1 MGAPLTVVS
10 DAWQVPKLKPGSGA
24 WTGLYSGSTV
34 GAEDNEDAL
43 LLEPEQIA
51 PHALGAP
58 AARLSDQAQ
67 RNAASPQMKQ
77 WGDQEGA
84 EDDLAM
90 AGESAPGLAN
100 LGRRL
105 APSPAPGLGGETLL
119 HLTTTPP

>member
-1 MGAPLTVVS
+1 M
-10 DAWQVPKLKPGSGA
+10 PKLKPGSGPR
-24 WTGLYSGSTV
+24 TGLYSGSKI

-67 RNAASPQMKQ
+67 RDAASPQLKQ

-84 EDDLAM
+84 QDDSAM

-105 APSPAPGLGGETLL
+105 APGPAPGLGGEDLL
-119 HLTTTPP
+119 HLTTRPPSYTT